1 MKKQRTHRKK
11 IHRIERPVVLPAN
24 PLGKAQDLILDG
36 YAPAQMIEDLRKYQA
51 ELEIQNQALRYSQQE
66 AEGASERFATLFSNV
81 PLALMVVDEE
91 GLVMASNAMALRL
104 FQPLENDPPLH
115 FLLPFVS
122 HEHTDAVA
130 SAFISAKQA
139 GTSEVSEV
147 VFLSGSRGTFTGD
160 LHMARIENPQDELA
174 HFICAIID
182 QGPLLAQRHAL
193 LESAAV
199 LRQRNEDLLLSENRM
214 AAIINSS
221 LDAILCIDENHC
233 ITVFNPA
240 ATALFE
246 CPSEEA
252 LGSHLE
258 RFLPDVENALCAGP
272 IEVQA
277 RLGEY
282 AATTLQGKKIFV
294 EISVSLDRRLRNH
307 TTQLAV
313 QPEPEQRKQTLQQAA
328 ITTIFARDL
337 TAKKEAEAQ
346 RVALET
352 QLRESQKMQA
362 MGTMAGGIAH
372 DFNNI
377 LSAILG
383 NVELAKQ
390 DTPVDSLALT
400 SLQEIDRAGRRAR
413 DLVRQ
418 ILTFSRNEAPKRI
431 PIQLAEVVE
440 ETARLVKVALPP
452 SVEFRVVMDKKV
464 EPVLADATQAEQALL
479 NLCTNA
485 ILAVGAEKGTVSIE
499 LDTTDLQLPHCG
511 RIGLAPG
518 RYVTVRVSDS
528 GSGMSPATIERI
540 FEPFFTTRQVGQG
553 TGLGLSVVHGIMQ
566 THQGGIDVQSTLGKG
581 SVFTLYF
588 PTTREQPAVTVEPP
602 ATQQI
607 KGNGQRI
614 MYVDDDQALVFLI
627 VRALT
632 RKGFIVTAFNDPH
645 EAQDAL
651 AADPM
656 SVDLLVT
663 DYNMPGYSGIDLL
676 RQAKIIRPSLP
687 VALASG
693 YVTPE
698 MEHSAMQEG
707 ASALIYKPNDVN
719 EMCETMLRLLNE
731 HAIHGSV
738 SST

>member
-1 MKKQRTHRKK
+1 MKKQRSRRKK
-11 IHRIERPVVLPAN
+11 IRSNVLLSTTHDAIS
-24 PLGKAQDLILDG
+24 GKPQDLILDA

-122 HEHTDAVA
+122 TDHTDTVA
-130 SAFISAKQA
+130 SAFVNAKQA

-147 VFLSGSRGTFTGD
+147 VFLSGSSGTFTGD

-182 QGPLLAQRHAL
+182 QGPLLAERHAL

-240 ATALFE
+240 ATALFD
-246 CPSEEA
+246 CPTDQA
-252 LGSHLE
+252 LGSLLE
-258 RFLPDVENALCAGP
+258 RFLPDVEKALRSGQV
-272 IEVQA
+272 EVQA

-282 AATTLQGKKIFV
+282 AAITRQGKKIFV
-294 EISVSLDRRLRNH
+294 EISVSLDHRMRNH
-307 TTQLAV
+307 AD
-313 QPEPEQRKQTLQQAA
+313 PEQRKSPANQGA

-337 TAKKEAEAQ
+337 TSKKEAEAQ
-346 RVALET
+346 RLALET

-390 DTPVDSLALT
+390 DTPADSSALT
-400 SLQEIDRAGRRAR
+400 SLQEIERAGRRAR

-431 PIQLAEVVE
+431 PIQMADVVE

-452 SVEFRVVMDKKV
+452 SVEFRVVLNQQV
-464 EPVLADATQAEQALL
+464 APVLADATQAEQALL

-485 ILAVGAEKGTVSIE
+485 ILAVGSDKGSVCIE
-499 LDTTDLQLPHCG
+499 LDTTELQHPHCG
-511 RIGLAPG
+511 RTGLSPG
-518 RYVTVRVSDS
+518 SYATVRVSDT
-528 GSGMSPATIERI
+528 GNGMSPSTIERI

-588 PTTREQPAVTVEPP
+588 PTTQEQPQAIVEPP
-602 ATQQI
+602 VVQQI
-607 KGNGQRI
+607 KGNGQRV

-632 RKGFIVTAFNDPH
+632 RKGFTVTAFNDPH

-651 AADPM
+651 AAHPFDF
-656 SVDLLVT
+656 DLLVT

-698 MEHSAMQEG
+698 MEQSAMQEG
-707 ASALIYKPNDVN
+707 ASAMIYKPNDVN
-719 EMCETMLRLLNE
+719 EMCETLLRLLTTPE
-731 HAIHGSV
+731 TTDTLTHSGD
-738 SST
+738 